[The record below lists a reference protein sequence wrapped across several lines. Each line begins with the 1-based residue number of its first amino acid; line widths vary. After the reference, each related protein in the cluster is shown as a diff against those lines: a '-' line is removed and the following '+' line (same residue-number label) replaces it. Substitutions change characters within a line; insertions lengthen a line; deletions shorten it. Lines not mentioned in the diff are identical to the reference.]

1 MRFGCKVPGLKRM
14 LQVRRFFRL
23 GWGERTMVAEA
34 FLFLVTA
41 RLILIAVPFRR
52 VAAWLGTFVP
62 AGTTI
67 APDRT
72 PLDAQQRA
80 VAIATGSVVAL
91 VARAAGYEAT
101 CLSEAIAARLMLR
114 RRDIPT
120 VLHFG
125 VSHPN
130 GEERLEAHAWL
141 EADAINV
148 TGGSIAD
155 SFIEIAR
162 VL

>member
-1 MRFGCKVPGLKRM
+1 MS
-14 LQVRRFFRL
+14 QVRRFFRL
-23 GWGERTMVAEA
+23 GWDERTMVAEA
-34 FLFLVTA
+34 FLFFVTA
-41 RLILIAVPFRR
+41 RLVLAAVPFRW

-62 AGTTI
+62 AGTTTI
-67 APDRT
+67 APART
-72 PLDAQQRA
+72 PLDAQQRS
-80 VAIATGSVVAL
+80 VVIATGSVVAH
-91 VARAAGYEAT
+91 VSRAAGFEAT

-125 VSHPN
+125 VCRPN